1 MTDPGA
7 PRLGSNVYSFNVG
20 MKLERPTQ
28 IRDESALLEK
38 VSSGAL
44 ASTLPVGGFGDS
56 GGSLYSSSSGGGAET
71 GVSTAGG
78 STGNPKPLPKALHNK
93 YYKSR
98 SGFGDTP
105 HEVTQSIQESLCR
118 LDDIFSRNSPQTV
131 HTGQYYRLKPQHD
144 AEQRQLYRQAKL
156 EATLAAEREKDRRSR
171 QKMRETVARRQ
182 QHEREQESLA
192 QMPDP
197 NAAAQPA
204 GSAVSSD
211 PEVLAMLAELRRDE
225 RARRKELIKEKSSMK
240 YLAKGNIKGLA
251 ARKKRLQ
258 QQLKAK
264 HAAYNQTRVRTSPI
278 NRVDNAARA
287 MLSPE
292 SGGSD
297 GFVLVTHRPSPGGT
311 SRRTPSKLV
320 SAKSSSRRSSGRLI
334 TGRSPSVRLTARGRQ
349 GGDVGDGGSR
359 GSASHRLSVDGA
371 LAATIKPIGG
381 GAAAV
386 LDLSSITDGLVR
398 GGSTYENEY
407 GEDALKAIKAEL
419 QVTYKK
425 SPASPLNNWLP
436 KTEQTVINE
445 AISLARKIQRQ
456 IDGLED

>member
-1 MTDPGA
+1 MADPGA
-7 PRLGSNVYSFNVG
+7 PRLGANVYSFNVG

-28 IRDESALLEK
+28 IRDESALLDK

-44 ASTLPVGGFGDS
+44 ESTLPVGGFGDS
-56 GGSLYSSSSGGGAET
+56 GGSLYSSSGGGGGAGT
-71 GVSTAGG
+71 AASTAGG
-78 STGNPKPLPKALHNK
+78 TPGEPKPLPKAMHNK

-105 HEVTQSIQESLCR
+105 HEVSQSIQESLCR
-118 LDDIFSRNSPQTV
+118 LDDNFSRNSHQTV

-156 EATLAAEREKDRRSR
+156 EATLAAEREKDRQSR
-171 QKMRETVARRQ
+171 QVMRDTVARRQ
-182 QHEREQESLA
+182 QHEREVESLA

-197 NAAAQPA
+197 NSQPA
-204 GSAVSSD
+204 ASAVSRD
-211 PEVLAMLAELRRDE
+211 PEVLAMLADLRKDE
-225 RARRKELIKEKSSMK
+225 SARRKELLKEKSAMK
-240 YLAKGNIKGLA
+240 SLAKGNIKGLA
-251 ARKKRLQ
+251 ARKKRLRM
-258 QQLKAK
+258 QLKAK
-264 HAAYNQTRVRTSPI
+264 QAARNQPRVRTSPI

-311 SRRTPSKLV
+311 SRRTTPKLV
-320 SAKSSSRRSSGRLI
+320 PAKKSSRRSSGRLA
-334 TGRSPSVRLTARGRQ
+334 TGRSPSVRSTARGRQ
-349 GGDVGDGGSR
+349 GGGGAGGGGAGGSS
-359 GSASHRLSVDGA
+359 GRLSVDGA
-371 LAATIKPIGG
+371 LVATMKPIGS

-386 LDLSSITDGLVR
+386 LDLSSITEGLDR
-398 GGSTYENEY
+398 GGSTYENEF
-407 GEDALKAIKAEL
+407 GEEALKAIEAEL

-436 KTEQTVINE
+436 KTEQTIINE

-456 IDGLED
+456 IAGLET

>member
-1 MTDPGA
+1 MAAPGA

-20 MKLERPTQ
+20 MELERPTQ

-44 ASTLPVGGFGDS
+44 ESTLPVGGFGDS
-56 GGSLYSSSSGGGAET
+56 GGSLYSSNGASGSAAGE
-71 GVSTAGG
+71 STAGG
-78 STGNPKPLPKALHNK
+78 SVGKPRPLPKALHNK

-118 LDDIFSRNSPQTV
+118 LDDNFSRNSHQTV

-156 EATLAAEREKDRRSR
+156 EATLAAEQEKDRLSR

-182 QHEREQESLA
+182 QHEREVESLS

-197 NAAAQPA
+197 NAAVQPS
-204 GSAVSSD
+204 GISAVSRD
-211 PEVLAMLAELRRDE
+211 PEVLAMLADLRKDE
-225 RARRKELIKEKSSMK
+225 SARRKELLKKKSAMK

-258 QQLKAK
+258 KQLKAK
-264 HAAYNQTRVRTSPI
+264 QAARNQPRVRTSPI
-278 NRVDNAARA
+278 NRMDNAARA

-311 SRRTPSKLV
+311 SRRVTPKLV
-320 SAKSSSRRSSGRLI
+320 PAKQSSRRSSGRLI
-334 TGRSPSVRLTARGRQ
+334 TGRSPSVRLTARGSQ
-349 GGDVGDGGSR
+349 GSGESGGRRGGST
-359 GSASHRLSVDGA
+359 SDRLSVS
-371 LAATIKPIGG
+371 AAMKPIGS

-386 LDLSSITDGLVR
+386 LDLSSITEGLER
-398 GGSTYENEY
+398 GGSTYENEF
-407 GEDALKAIKAEL
+407 GEEALKAIEAEL
-419 QVTYKK
+419 KVTYTK

-456 IDGLED
+456 IDGIET